1 MDHISD
7 SHYIIQLWACKFQT
21 TCISNIFPT
30 IKTIGSVRWLY
41 NAYKDRLSTYLYL
54 FVNAYSLHV
63 WHHQSMCV
71 SPAWGCL
78 IGTGWM
84 AITCVSAWTGGTGWL
99 LLAMPKGSYENDDQ
113 NIVVTVHTYLFTLS
127 ISPMFKDIQR
137 HPSVLVKFD
146 FNQVG
151 FVFLFVF
158 GHEKVGHDMRMF
170 NYQWDNHGKRT
181 SNNPINPVHRI
192 LNTPWKPWF
201 RIDSIGSII

>member
-1 MDHISD
+1 M
-7 SHYIIQLWACKFQT
+7 
-21 TCISNIFPT
+21 
-30 IKTIGSVRWLY
+30 
-41 NAYKDRLSTYLYL
+41 
-54 FVNAYSLHV
+54 
-63 WHHQSMCV
+63 
-71 SPAWGCL
+71 
-78 IGTGWM
+78 
-84 AITCVSAWTGGTGWL
+84 

-113 NIVVTVHTYLFTLS
+113 NIVFNCSHTYLFTLS

-158 GHEKVGHDMRMF
+158 GHGKVGHDMRMF

-201 RIDSIGSII
+201 RIENWIYYIYIYLGSHMIIWRFSLFGERAQFGAPLLHVVD